1 MIKSKLLIFIL
12 IIFISCNSHK
22 KTDLKS
28 FDLKGNVYRVN
39 YIYKNASE
47 KFGKVVEGEIVLDSL
62 TTLTFNEKGQLIDST
77 WNNGKY
83 SKKFEYKNNLIKQES
98 LFFKNKMTSYT
109 IYSYTD
115 KNQLNEINKY
125 DGTKNISHKKIYKN
139 IENFSDVK
147 VYNSDGNLI
156 ANEKLNYDDE
166 NNLIKII
173 TLNSKTTFKYDDNIM
188 REKVMTKSK
197 IIEENCI
204 DSDDFKYSAKLKYEQ
219 RITRRST
226 YDKNGNIS
234 TYNLN
239 AYNDIETLSEDCKS
253 YGWSD
258 GFSTATKFSYT
269 GSDKFKN
276 WTKQIIKKEWG
287 VSSLIERKIYY
298 FKNK

>member
-1 MIKSKLLIFIL
+1 MIKSKILIFISL
-12 IIFISCNSHK
+12 IFIGCK
-22 KTDLKS
+22 PYRKTDLES
-28 FDLKGNVYRVN
+28 FGLKGNVYRVSYN
-39 YIYKNASE
+39 YKYASE

-77 WNNGKY
+77 WNNGNY

-98 LFFKNKMTSYT
+98 LFLKNKMTSYT

-125 DGTKNISHKKIYKN
+125 DGTKNILHKKIYKN
-139 IENFSDVK
+139 IENSSDVK

-156 ANEKLNYDDE
+156 DNEKLNYDDE

-173 TLNSKTTFKYDDNIM
+173 TSKSKTTFKYDDNIM
-188 REKVMTKSK
+188 REKVITKSK
-197 IIEENCI
+197 IIEEECNE
-204 DSDDFKYSAKLKYEQ
+204 SDDNKYFATLKYEQ

-234 TYNLN
+234 TNNLN
-239 AYNDIETLSEDCKS
+239 VYNDIETLSEDCKS

-258 GFSTATKFSYT
+258 GFSTATKFSYI

-276 WTKQIIKKEWG
+276 WTKQIIKDESS
-287 VSSLIERKIYY
+287 VNSLIERKIYY